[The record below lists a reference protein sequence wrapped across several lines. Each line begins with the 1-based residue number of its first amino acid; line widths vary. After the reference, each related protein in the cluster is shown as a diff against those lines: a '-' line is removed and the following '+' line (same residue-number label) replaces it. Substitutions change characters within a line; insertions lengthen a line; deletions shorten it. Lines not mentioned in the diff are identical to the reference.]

1 MRELRTREDP
11 MHADSLVPNL
21 RSLKSAGSLLNGQG
35 KAPAVYHGSVDADSI
50 ANVMGIFNP
59 ISRIDHLESKVDLIL
74 GQIHGVNLQQRPE
87 VSPNESQRSGESQG
101 LDALDVIGR
110 GIVGSAEADVLLGY
124 WQREVAPGFPF
135 VVIPD
140 NATVEDLRSEKPFL
154 LLSVLF
160 MTSYQDIALNAALD
174 EVIKSYVGGTVAQ
187 GTWNRDNSHDLLQGL
202 LVIIAGSK
210 TLIHLTRLG
219 YYRQLAVAVIYEL
232 RIDRAPKIRSLES
245 RINIVEDVD
254 SPRTLQGI
262 ANAESRLL
270 IGFYVIQSIL
280 ATSGIAQ
287 GSGFHGELDR
297 HVHAFRAEV
306 EEYKAQLPFPINADY
321 LIAAQY
327 CALEL
332 HLCHISLFDPD
343 PNTASTSDSLLVSK
357 IDTLCHGLA
366 AANQFF
372 DYYAETTPLGQER
385 GFTYVQ
391 WMQTGLIIAVAC
403 KLTLAALDP
412 SLRQNTHLQ
421 KLREA
426 LDFAGRLRLFQMRL
440 THIDRPDTSLP
451 EHKRKHA
458 PSHYENW
465 LNCVAEWFEGKYRAA
480 LADPMAGITSTM
492 SNPMEDSQ
500 YADGSV
506 DAGAQLDQ
514 NLFWMELQDMS
525 IEEIL
530 SWMGPM
536 DFAA

>member
-1 MRELRTREDP
+1 MCSLNICLTGSIASPPLVLHRAAASTENSTDMS
-11 MHADSLVPNL
+11 MHSEPKWKNTKHSFL
-21 RSLKSAGSLLNGQG
+21 SLLMQIVRRPPTC
-35 KAPAVYHGSVDADSI
+35 APLLIHILPPY
-50 ANVMGIFNP
+50 FP
-59 ISRIDHLESKVDLIL
+59 IPFL
-74 GQIHGVNLQQRPE
+74 
-87 VSPNESQRSGESQG
+87 VSP
-101 LDALDVIGR
+101 V
-110 GIVGSAEADVLLGY
+110 
-124 WQREVAPGFPF
+124 
-135 VVIPD
+135 
-140 NATVEDLRSEKPFL
+140 L
-154 LLSVLF
+154 LLS
-160 MTSYQDIALNAALD
+160 TPSYSI
-174 EVIKSYVGGTVAQ
+174 TVNQA
-187 GTWNRDNSHDLLQGL
+187 H
-202 LVIIAGSK
+202 
-210 TLIHLTRLG
+210 TLS
-219 YYRQLAVAVIYEL
+219 
-232 RIDRAPKIRSLES
+232 D
-245 RINIVEDVD
+245 
-254 SPRTLQGI
+254 
-262 ANAESRLL
+262 
-270 IGFYVIQSIL
+270 
-280 ATSGIAQ
+280 
-287 GSGFHGELDR
+287 
-297 HVHAFRAEV
+297 
-306 EEYKAQLPFPINADY
+306 